1 METKDQ
7 TNQNPEGELTQPQA
21 ENSQS
26 ADNAEAKKQK
36 NTKEPAEKQDAKE
49 IVNEKKEKKTPKKK
63 AKSKKEIAKDPDI
76 IPETPKD
83 EIDLVKDTPQEKTPE
98 KVDVKTE
105 IVKDSEVIP
114 ETQKG
119 KTDFPKNN
127 SEEKASES
135 VEAKPEPLKGSLI
148 APETPEVENDSEK
161 EVKEVKEVSEE
172 KTPEDVT
179 ENIESEPVSEVKK
192 KVEDVKD
199 EDKVPEVSAVEEKE
213 VKSKNEEKK
222 EVEIDASET
231 IGKGDENHEEL
242 EAGGHDDEAKE
253 SEPEIDYDVLS
264 REELVELLESAVNEG
279 EVQEIKRKVA
289 LIKVAFLKLNKIE
302 QEKKIDIVAE
312 SEKEEEG
319 VENVPVINP
328 LEMRFDE
335 AFNIYRRKRK
345 EYLAEQDKIKLVN
358 LEAKKVILEEL
369 KALIDSEESLRKTY
383 DEFKALQERWKEI
396 GMVPKGDLN
405 NLWQSY
411 HFFVEKFFD
420 KVKINRE
427 LRDLDLKKNLEAKIA
442 LCEKSEELLL
452 ENSIV
457 RSFKEL
463 QKLHEKWR
471 EVGPAPLDKKDELW
485 DRFKS
490 TTDKINQRRH
500 EHYLE
505 FQEEQ
510 KNNLLAKTALCEN
523 AEELITKENTS
534 IKHWQTNTAE
544 ITDLLK
550 VWKTLG
556 PAPRK
561 NNDEIWERFKSSLD
575 SFFTSKKE
583 YFQKIKEEQQNN
595 YNLKLDLCVQSEALK
610 SSTEWRNT
618 TGELINLQKEWKAIG
633 PVPRKH
639 SDKIWKRFRAACD
652 EFFNSKS
659 EYYGNIGKHETENQ
673 KLKEELIEKVK
684 VFEFEGGDKKKSLEV
699 LKDFQREWTNIGH
712 VPIKEKNRLQ
722 NDFRSAVNGRLDEL
736 KISQTEMQTASYRQ
750 RMEGIK
756 DKPDAKR
763 ILYNERTYLS
773 NKRNKLIEEIGLW
786 ENNLGFF
793 AASKKA
799 NLLKEEFEKKILK
812 AKGELELLKA
822 KIKFLDQQG

>member
-1 METKDQ
+1 IEESKEDGKEVVKTDAAEPIEESKEDEKEAVKADAAEPIEESKEDEKEAVKADTAEPIEESKEDGKEVVKTDTPEPGKESKEDHKDVEDAHH
-7 TNQNPEGELTQPQA
+7 EGEIA
-21 ENSQS
+21 E
-26 ADNAEAKKQK
+26 
-36 NTKEPAEKQDAKE
+36 
-49 IVNEKKEKKTPKKK
+49 
-63 AKSKKEIAKDPDI
+63 
-76 IPETPKD
+76 
-83 EIDLVKDTPQEKTPE
+83 
-98 KVDVKTE
+98 
-105 IVKDSEVIP
+105 
-114 ETQKG
+114 
-119 KTDFPKNN
+119 
-127 SEEKASES
+127 
-135 VEAKPEPLKGSLI
+135 VEA
-148 APETPEVENDSEK
+148 EV
-161 EVKEVKEVSEE
+161 
-172 KTPEDVT
+172 
-179 ENIESEPVSEVKK
+179 
-192 KVEDVKD
+192 
-199 EDKVPEVSAVEEKE
+199 
-213 VKSKNEEKK
+213 
-222 EVEIDASET
+222 
-231 IGKGDENHEEL
+231 
-242 EAGGHDDEAKE
+242 
-253 SEPEIDYDVLS
+253 DYDALS
-264 REELVELLESAVNEG
+264 REELVDLLDVAVNEG

-302 QEKKIDIVAE
+302 QEKKLEGLAE
-312 SEKEEEG
+312 SEDEAAEKE
-319 VENVPVINP
+319 PVIDA
-328 LEMRFDE
+328 LEIRFNE

-345 EYLAEQDKIKLVN
+345 EYLAEQEKVKLVN

-383 DEFKALQERWKEI
+383 DEFKALQDRWKEI
-396 GMVPKGDLN
+396 GMVPKADVN

-427 LRDLDLKKNLEAKIA
+427 LRDLDLKKNLESKIA

-452 ENSIV
+452 EDSIV
-457 RSFKEL
+457 KSFKEL

-471 EVGPAPLDKKDELW
+471 EIGPVPQDKKDELW
-485 DRFKS
+485 ERFKS
-490 TTDKINQRRH
+490 TTDKINERRH
-500 EHYLE
+500 EHYLK

-510 KNNLLAKTALCEN
+510 KNNLLAKTALCEK

-534 IKHWQTNTAE
+534 IKHWQANTTE

-561 NNDEIWERFKSSLD
+561 HNDEIWERFKSSLD
-575 SFFTSKKE
+575 SFFTAKKE

-595 YNLKLDLCVQSEALK
+595 YNLKLDLCVQAEAVK
-610 SSTEWRNT
+610 SSTEWRDT
-618 TGELINLQKEWKAIG
+618 TRELINLQKEWKSIG

-652 EFFNSKS
+652 EFFNNKS
-659 EYYGNIGKHETENQ
+659 EYFGNIGKHETENQ

-684 VFEFEGGDKKKSLEV
+684 TFEFEGDDKKKNLEV
-699 LKDFQREWTNIGH
+699 LKGFQREWTSIGH

-722 NDFRSAVNGRLDEL
+722 NDFRAVVNSRLDDL
-736 KISQTEMQTASYRQ
+736 KISQAEMQTASYRE

-756 DKPDAKR
+756 DKPDARR
-763 ILYNERTYLS
+763 ILYNERNYLS

-799 NLLKEEFEKKILK
+799 NLLKEEFEKKIQK

-822 KIKFLDQQG
+822 KIKFLDSQD